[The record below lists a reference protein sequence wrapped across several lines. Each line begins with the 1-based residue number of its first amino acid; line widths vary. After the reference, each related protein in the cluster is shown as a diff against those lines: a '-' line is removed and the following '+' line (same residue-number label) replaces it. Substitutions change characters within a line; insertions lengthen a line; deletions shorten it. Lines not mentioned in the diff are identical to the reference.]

1 MPNIF
6 NSRVVIR
13 MMTEK
18 DLNEVATV
26 FTEAYD
32 EADIGERWTHKTSY
46 FLMEYWLLKQP
57 DLCFVA
63 TVENKIVGG
72 FVSGIKPWWDGNHL
86 IDGEIFVDPAYQ
98 TCGIGLKLSKV
109 MYQTALEKYKI
120 TNISFVTFSRNNFPL
135 RWWRK
140 LGFTIE
146 THLILI
152 DADPKEV
159 LKKLS

>member
-6 NSRVVIR
+6 GSKVVIR
-13 MMTEK
+13 TMTEK
-18 DLNEVATV
+18 DLSKVASV

-32 EADIGERWTHKTSY
+32 KADIGERWTYDASY
-46 FLMEYWLLKQP
+46 SLINYWFLKQP

-63 TVENKIVGG
+63 IVENKIVGG
-72 FVSGIKPWWDGNHL
+72 FVAGIKPWWDGNHL

-98 TCGIGLKLSKV
+98 TCGIGPKLSKI

-120 TNISFVTFSRNNFPL
+120 TNISFITFSRNNFPL

-140 LGFTIE
+140 LGFGIE

-159 LKKLS
+159 LKKLL